1 MNVSRRIV
9 PLVVSL
15 LCSVSFA
22 WGGERPSLVVSRAT
36 GPIRVD
42 GVLDEAAW
50 ATAAEVSDFQ
60 LMSPREGQTPSEAT
74 TVRVLRDGDRLVF
87 AIRCQARR
95 APHASLAP
103 RDQVLDGDHIAI
115 HLDTDGDGQ
124 RAYVFEIGR
133 AHV

>member
-103 RDQVLDGDHIAI
+103 RDQ
-115 HLDTDGDGQ
+115 
-124 RAYVFEIGR
+124 IGR